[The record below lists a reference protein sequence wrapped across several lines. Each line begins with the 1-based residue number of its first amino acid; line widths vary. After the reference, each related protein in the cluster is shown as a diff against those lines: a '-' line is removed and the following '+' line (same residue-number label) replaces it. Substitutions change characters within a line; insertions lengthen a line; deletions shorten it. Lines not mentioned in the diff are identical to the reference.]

1 MTKQELIK
9 KMAHTLTYQG
19 WGVSFEDGT
28 GTYTNLC
35 GGDLTVIAQD
45 GTVANLCIVVR
56 SRPEMRHDDEE
67 VR

>member
-19 WGVSFEDGT
+19 WGVSFDG
-28 GTYTNLC
+28 GNGFYTNLA

-45 GTVANLCIVVR
+45 VTVANLCIVVR
-56 SRPEMRHDDEE
+56 SRPEMRHDDNE
-67 VR
+67 